1 MVGGFSGF
9 GTLTRRRIYAEVQS
23 RQRMSE
29 LAHVNRYSMAD
40 ELTASIAQELNQ
52 RLGAILTN
60 AETLEVMLRSPLLDL
75 NELKEIACFGTK
87 AVNDAK
93 ERRRCER
100 HIRCDEAQSCI

>member
-1 MVGGFSGF
+1 MVGGFFGF

-23 RQRMSE
+23 RQRTSE

-60 AETLEVMLRSPLLDL
+60 AETLEVMLRSRLLDL
-75 NELKEIACFGTK
+75 NELKEIAS
-87 AVNDAK
+87 DIRRDD
-93 ERRRCER
+93 ERASEVIRRLR
-100 HIRCDEAQSCI
+100 SQL